1 MKKTYLSA
9 VAVLVCA
16 ALVGGIAGT
25 SFYTKR
31 HFKEDIVTGPN
42 VTEVFKLSRYNP
54 NLEGTI
60 GDSDVYV
67 LKGEKEGGSLVVLG
81 STHANEPSGH
91 MAGIILEENAK
102 VEAGTIYVIPNI
114 NNSAL
119 THNDPLDGSPQYMHF
134 TTKNGET
141 RTFQYGSRATNPIDQ
156 WPDPDIY
163 THKSSGQTLSG
174 SETRNLNRCYPGVE
188 DGTLSEQ
195 VAYAVTNMIKTL
207 DIDMEIDLHESSPEY
222 AVNNATVAHER
233 ASAIASEGVLNLELE
248 GISMS
253 LEPSPVSL
261 HGLTH
266 RELGDYTNTYA
277 LLMETGNPSQGRLR
291 GYTDED
297 LVKTGEDPCYVIA
310 YDLGLLYVDYS
321 SGNFPI
327 ELRAGRHLAGI
338 SAYIDAFNNNS
349 SEDKQIIVEGIPT
362 YDEMINSDL
371 GDFLLQKFYT
381 DPMKTPV
388 SSA

>member
-1 MKKTYLSA
+1 MKKNHITAA
-9 VAVLVCA
+9 VCLAA
-16 ALVGGIAGT
+16 ALAVT
-25 SFYTKR
+25 V
-31 HFKEDIVTGPN
+31 VTGLNFASLKDLGEIKPGDG
-42 VTEVFKLSRYNP
+42 VTGTKLLSEYFDGIKGSSMDTEVYI
-54 NLEGTI
+54 LEGEKP
-60 GDSDVYV
+60 GGKV
-67 LKGEKEGGSLVVLG
+67 LILGG
-81 STHANEPSGH
+81 THGNEP
-91 MAGIILEENAK
+91 AGYLAAITFIENAK
-102 VEAGTIYVIPNI
+102 VEEGTVYVIPYTNR
-114 NNSAL
+114 SGM
-119 THNDPLDGSPQYMHF
+119 THNDPQEASPQYLNI
-134 TTKNGET
+134 TTPSGVRKF
-141 RTFQYGSRATNPIDQ
+141 RYGSRASNPVDQ

-371 GDFLLQKFYT
+371 GDFLL
-381 DPMKTPV
+381 
-388 SSA
+388 

>member
-1 MKKTYLSA
+1 
-9 VAVLVCA
+9 
-16 ALVGGIAGT
+16 
-25 SFYTKR
+25 
-31 HFKEDIVTGPN
+31 
-42 VTEVFKLSRYNP
+42 
-54 NLEGTI
+54 
-60 GDSDVYV
+60 
-67 LKGEKEGGSLVVLG
+67 
-81 STHANEPSGH
+81 
-91 MAGIILEENAK
+91 MA
-102 VEAGTIYVIPNI
+102 
-114 NNSAL
+114 
-119 THNDPLDGSPQYMHF
+119 
-134 TTKNGET
+134 KNGET

-327 ELRAGRHLAGI
+327 ELRTGRHLAGI

-349 SEDKQIIVEGIPT
+349 SEDKQIIVKGIPT

-371 GDFLLQKFYT
+371 GDFLL
-381 DPMKTPV
+381 
-388 SSA
+388 

>member
-1 MKKTYLSA
+1 MKMKKTYLSA

-163 THKSSGQTLSG
+163 PHKSSGQTLSG

-266 RELGDYTNTYA
+266 SELGDYTNTYA

-371 GDFLLQKFYT
+371 GDFLL
-381 DPMKTPV
+381 
-388 SSA
+388 